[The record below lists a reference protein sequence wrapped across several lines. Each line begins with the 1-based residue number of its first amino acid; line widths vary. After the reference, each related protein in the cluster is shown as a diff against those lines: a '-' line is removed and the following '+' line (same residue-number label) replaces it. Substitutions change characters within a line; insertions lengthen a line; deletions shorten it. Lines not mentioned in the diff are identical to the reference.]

1 MKKKMIFSTVV
12 ALATLSGYM
21 GFNAYSTANE
31 TSDLTLANVEAEA
44 DFIEYWNRLDYDCTD
59 VTCNCILYTYS
70 SEIAVYVGEGN
81 GSVAHT
87 WSCAGC
93 GDCGWN

>member
-31 TSDLTLANVEAEA
+31 TSDLTLAIVEAEA
-44 DFIEYWNRLDYDCTD
+44 DFI
-59 VTCNCILYTYS
+59 
-70 SEIAVYVGEGN
+70 
-81 GSVAHT
+81 
-87 WSCAGC
+87 
-93 GDCGWN
+93 